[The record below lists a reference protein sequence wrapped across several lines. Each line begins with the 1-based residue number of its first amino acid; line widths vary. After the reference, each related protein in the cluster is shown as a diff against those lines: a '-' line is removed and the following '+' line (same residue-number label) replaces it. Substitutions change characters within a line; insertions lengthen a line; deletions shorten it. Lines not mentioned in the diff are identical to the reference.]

1 MSDKVLWIMGK
12 TSNQE
17 TETWMLL
24 QILQDQCS
32 RIVGQRT

>member
-1 MSDKVLWIMGK
+1 MGK

-32 RIVGQRT
+32 RILGQELNRWV